1 MCWTRQW
8 AAGWRGSCASGSSTR
23 SRRVGSGTLFV
34 GLPGTKV
41 DGGQFWPEVLAAGAC
56 AAVIGPRA
64 AAAVP
69 PGPDD
74 AVIVAECGKLPK
86 ALHPSLF
93 EAAAHMVLADG
104 KLTDAE
110 CLRLAALRAFLGI
123 PEAISL
129 AVVAAVAHAEPT
141 LKVQLTKAAAG

>member
-1 MCWTRQW
+1 MSISRKHVTAIARVCVALSYADGDIDSVEL
-8 AAGWRGSCASGSSTR
+8 AAFEL
-23 SRRVGSGTLFV
+23 VGSDL
-34 GLPGTKV
+34 GLSRT
-41 DGGQFWPEVLAAGAC
+41 EVADE
-56 AAVIGPRA
+56 I
-64 AAAVP
+64 AAAVKHVHSHRA
-69 PGPDD
+69 DVD